1 MRSKILDYFRDEED
15 KDPAFIRLTRNIII
29 FVILTNAAVLPL
41 VTGWV
46 GEDSWNP
53 PAMVAL
59 TITLILEAVSL
70 YLILRGSIFM
80 AKVVIPFALIVAIT
94 VISLS
99 TNGLKN
105 ASILGLPIV
114 LVISAILLG
123 RRFIFLALPTAI
135 LATVVISILDLG
147 KRIRVVEAGL
157 DDAIIVPLLLLGCAG
172 VIELLVGRLNESVKR
187 ARASEQMQR
196 AENLELNELR
206 SQLEERVTQRTADL
220 DAANRFSQRRARQ
233 FEAMARVNRA
243 ITSIQDLDRLLPRI
257 TQVISEQ
264 FEIYH
269 AGIFLLD
276 EKREFAVLRAANSE
290 GGRRMLERGHK
301 LEVGQ
306 SGIVGFVTATGQ
318 PRIAL
323 DVGSDPVH
331 FENLDL
337 PQTHSEIALPLRYE
351 GRIIGALDVQ
361 SDQSNAFGQSDIEIL
376 SILADQV
383 AAAINNTLVLENA
396 RQALAESKSALE
408 KTVQE
413 AWKVLRPKTTD
424 MGFQWS
430 NSALTPLEKHLE
442 GEHIREAV
450 KKNAPVVSRKEKAS
464 NIAVPIQLRGQVVG
478 VINLQARGERGL
490 TSDDLDIAQAVTERL
505 SLAIETATL
514 IQSTQHR
521 ADIERITTQIS
532 ARISSSTRFESIL
545 QAAAEELSKALSGS
559 DVLVQIE
566 PVSMEMEMSG

>member
-1 MRSKILDYFRDEED
+1 
-15 KDPAFIRLTRNIII
+15 
-29 FVILTNAAVLPL
+29 
-41 VTGWV
+41 
-46 GEDSWNP
+46 
-53 PAMVAL
+53 
-59 TITLILEAVSL
+59 
-70 YLILRGSIFM
+70 
-80 AKVVIPFALIVAIT
+80 
-94 VISLS
+94 
-99 TNGLKN
+99 
-105 ASILGLPIV
+105 
-114 LVISAILLG
+114 
-123 RRFIFLALPTAI
+123 
-135 LATVVISILDLG
+135 
-147 KRIRVVEAGL
+147 
-157 DDAIIVPLLLLGCAG
+157 
-172 VIELLVGRLNESVKR
+172 
-187 ARASEQMQR
+187 
-196 AENLELNELR
+196 
-206 SQLEERVTQRTADL
+206 
-220 DAANRFSQRRARQ
+220 
-233 FEAMARVNRA
+233 
-243 ITSIQDLDRLLPRI
+243 
-257 TQVISEQ
+257 VISEQ
-264 FEIYH
+264 FDIYH

-276 EKREFAVLRAANSE
+276 EQREFAVLRAANSE

-331 FENLDL
+331 FENPDL

-361 SDQSNAFGQSDIEIL
+361 STQSNAFGQGDIEIL

-413 AWKVLRPKTTD
+413 AWKVLQPKTTG

-430 NSALTPLEKHLE
+430 NSALAPLEKHLE
-442 GEHIREAV
+442 GDHIREAV
-450 KKNAPVVSRKEKAS
+450 KKNAPAVSRAEKSLS
-464 NIAVPIQLRGQVVG
+464 NIAIPIQLRGQVVG
-478 VINLQARGERGL
+478 VINLRARGERDL

-532 ARISSSTRFESIL
+532 ARISSSSRFETIL

-566 PVSMEMEMSG
+566 PASMEMEMSG